1 MYKKIFTKGKINGC
15 EIKNRII
22 LAPMDDSLGTATGEI
37 SPRAI
42 EYYAAKAKGG
52 CGLVIVGYVAVCGSE
67 LSGIAITG
75 QAHLRTRCV

>member
-42 EYYAAKAKGG
+42 EYYAAKAKG
-52 CGLVIVGYVAVCGSE
+52 
-67 LSGIAITG
+67 
-75 QAHLRTRCV
+75 